1 MAFYITTAINYVNGV
16 PHLGHAYE
24 AITTDVLARH
34 HRQRGE
40 DVFFLTGTDEHG
52 EPVADAAH
60 ALGVEPLQL
69 ADKNAEL
76 IAGVF
81 AELKAARPEGVRYL
95 SLRLDDDS
103 FIHVVETEAD
113 DGASAIPGLS
123 AFKAFQ
129 SGIRERCLEP
139 PQLGGF
145 RIVGNYRM
153 LDEP

>member
-1 MAFYITTAINYVNGV
+1 MKRTLIRYKTK
-16 PHLGHAYE
+16 P
-24 AITTDVLARH
+24 DM
-34 HRQRGE
+34 
-40 DVFFLTGTDEHG
+40 
-52 EPVADAAH
+52 
-60 ALGVEPLQL
+60 

-81 AELKAARPEGVRYL
+81 AELKATRPDGVRYL

-113 DGASAIPGLS
+113 DGASVIPGLA

-139 PQLGGF
+139 PQFGGF
-145 RIVGNYRM
+145 RIVGDYRM
-153 LDEP
+153 LDQP